1 MTWTTVV
8 SFGHLHNVTAYKDK
22 EWLMIHKNELVTP
35 HSAGLGRLFPCPYTL
50 HILYKWSTWPALRLV
65 TVLRSCLVCA
75 GLDSVLV
82 GKLSELS
89 HLSSWANRVSE
100 APLSHLNDTNP
111 LRAVATALVQGLT
124 CISQQTL
131 KGTEVCSVL
140 PEPWCDWQPR
150 LIGILNTFTFRIASE
165 G

>member
-1 MTWTTVV
+1 MKHV
-8 SFGHLHNVTAYKDK
+8 SL
-22 EWLMIHKNELVTP
+22 L
-35 HSAGLGRLFPCPYTL
+35 C
-50 HILYKWSTWPALRLV
+50 LV

-89 HLSSWANRVSE
+89 HLSSRANRVTE
-100 APLSHLNDTNP
+100 ALLSHLNDTNP

-131 KGTEVCSVL
+131 KGTEVCYVL
-140 PEPWCDWQPR
+140 PEP
-150 LIGILNTFTFRIASE
+150 
-165 G
+165 

>member
-1 MTWTTVV
+1 MCYKRTTAPLLCRESV
-8 SFGHLHNVTAYKDK
+8 FL
-22 EWLMIHKNELVTP
+22 LL
-35 HSAGLGRLFPCPYTL
+35 HSAHHLKMK
-50 HILYKWSTWPALRLV
+50 HVALLCLV

-89 HLSSWANRVSE
+89 HLSSRANRVTE
-100 APLSHLNDTNP
+100 ALLSHLNDTNP

-131 KGTEVCSVL
+131 KGTEVCCVL
-140 PEPWCDWQPR
+140 PEP
-150 LIGILNTFTFRIASE
+150 
-165 G
+165 